1 MVGKWLTARN
11 ARTFSIYELLFII
24 TIVLPLLAWT
34 SIAFFVTSFCF
45 SCFMTQSCLL
55 RRMLLELFQL
65 GICFNCLV
73 AKMRYAFCHL
83 VSTSFIAFSVYI
95 IRLVEYVVSG
105 FSMLYWKPRF
115 KSFISSFVNL
125 ISV

>member
-1 MVGKWLTARN
+1 M
-11 ARTFSIYELLFII
+11 F
-24 TIVLPLLAWT
+24 
-34 SIAFFVTSFCF
+34 
-45 SCFMTQSCLL
+45 
-55 RRMLLELFQL
+55 LELFEL

-73 AKMRYAFCHL
+73 AKMWYAVCQL
-83 VSTSFIAFSVYI
+83 VSKSFIAFSVYI

-115 KSFISSFVNL
+115 KSFISSFVNI

>member
-1 MVGKWLTARN
+1 
-11 ARTFSIYELLFII
+11 
-24 TIVLPLLAWT
+24 
-34 SIAFFVTSFCF
+34 
-45 SCFMTQSCLL
+45 
-55 RRMLLELFQL
+55 MLLELFQL
-65 GICFNCLV
+65 GICLNCLM
-73 AKMRYAFCHL
+73 AKKLYAFCHL
-83 VSTSFIAFSVYI
+83 ASTSFIPFSVYI